1 VIPPSGKC
9 VWSCNSGRPFN
20 REHIIAQQV
29 ADAMGMPFPVRISW
43 GDIRRSTGEET
54 ERGDQTKNQIEIV
67 FDDRVCERCNNKW
80 MKKLD
85 DQMLAFMRPMLESE
99 TPVQI
104 DPSQRL
110 TLARWATK
118 IGLLL
123 ALYLHDQPLADA
135 DSETMGKGYAPADN
149 FTALYVRSMTV
160 PDHTQVWVGML
171 DPAVEVSESEVSVLT
186 IPVHGTPG
194 PVGYYVLFSLKRLV
208 FFVAGLE
215 LAYATPS
222 IGDWVELEQRLA
234 DSRAMV
240 QIWPSDGSAV
250 SLPPPSYLEP
260 SDLFAMV
267 KEQPHGG

>member
-1 VIPPSGKC
+1 VIPPSGQC
-9 VWSCNSGRPFN
+9 VWGCNSGKPFN
-20 REHIIAQQV
+20 REHIIAKQV

-54 ERGDQTKNQIEIV
+54 ERGDETKNELEIV
-67 FDDRVCERCNNKW
+67 LDDRVCERCNNKW
-80 MKKLD
+80 MDKLD
-85 DQMLAFMRPMLESE
+85 HQMLAFMRPMMESE

-104 DPSQRL
+104 DPSQQL

-123 ALYLHDQPLADA
+123 ALYLHDQPLADP

-149 FTALYVRSMTV
+149 FTALFGHSMEV

-171 DPAVEVSESEVSVLT
+171 DPAIDVSESEVFVANM
-186 IPVHGTPG
+186 PVHGTPG
-194 PVGYYVLFSLKRLV
+194 PVGYYLLFSLKRLV

-215 LAYATPS
+215 LAYATS
-222 IGDWVELEQRLA
+222 DTGDWVELERRLT

-240 QIWPSDGSAV
+240 QLWPSDGDTV
-250 SLPPPSYLEP
+250 LLPPPAYLEA
-260 SDLFAMV
+260 SDLLALV
-267 KEQPHGG
+267 KAQPHGG